1 MDKKASASN
10 GILKVSNEVI
20 MKIAELAA
28 CEITGVASENGRL
41 TVSRPSG
48 GLGAFIGSPVK
59 VSVSKEAAVIDLS
72 IVTEQGSKAI
82 NVASAVQ
89 ASVKSAVQNMTGIAV
104 SKVNVN
110 IAGIMLN
117 KEESE

>member
-41 TVSRPSG
+41 AVSRSNG
-48 GLGAFIGSPVK
+48 GLGTFLGSPVK

-72 IVTEQGSKAI
+72 IITEQGSKAI